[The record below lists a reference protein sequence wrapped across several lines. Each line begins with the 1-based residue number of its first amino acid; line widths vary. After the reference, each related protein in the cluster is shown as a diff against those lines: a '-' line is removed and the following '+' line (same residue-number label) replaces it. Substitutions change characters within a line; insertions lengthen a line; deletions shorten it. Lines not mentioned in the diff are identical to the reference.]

1 MADTD
6 GFTIAHA
13 DDLERSGRWGLV
25 RRSIGLGS
33 FGMNLVEIEPGG
45 QIPEHTEAERDHE
58 EVFVVLQGDAVA
70 VIDGEDHPVS
80 AVSFVRVAP
89 DRRRTIRNDGTEP
102 VQLLIASAPTTSGFE
117 PLAWA

>member
-1 MADTD
+1 MAEGA

-13 DDLERSGRWGLV
+13 DDLERNGRWGLV

-58 EVFVVLQGDAVA
+58 EVFVVLRGHAVA
-70 VIDGEDHPVS
+70 VIDGEEHPVK
-80 AVSFVRVAP
+80 AVSFVRVDP
-89 DRRRTIRNDGTEP
+89 SCRRTIRNTGSET
-102 VQLLIASAPTTSGFE
+102 VLLLIASAPTTSGFE

>member
-1 MADTD
+1 MSS
-6 GFTIAHA
+6 GFSIAHA
-13 DDLERSGRWGLV
+13 DELERSGRWGLV

-58 EVFVVLQGDAVA
+58 EVFVVLRGDAVA
-70 VIDGEDHPVS
+70 VIDGEDYPVS

-89 DRRRTIRNDGTEP
+89 DRRRTVRNDGPEP
-102 VQLLIASAPTTSGFE
+102 VQLLIASAPTTSGYE